1 MASEN
6 RWFMPTNTDNLRMI
20 IAQGLI
26 SSPIG
31 FKKYYKDTLDIFPG
45 YIVLFK
51 NEIQPNIL
59 KYVSNEVEDMSVCIL
74 EFDFDSIIG
83 IFKTIIEGELVDCT
97 REDIQNNEVD
107 IVLILAPLP
116 LSCISHVLFSET
128 TEKKSFEA
136 DAGLYSNVPLKSFN
150 RSFFKI
156 EAPLFKTKA
165 TISDYSIDSFKN
177 IDLLEV
183 PNLDYNKIYAFGG
196 LMANLFYNAKNGNMS
211 NKALLACSS
220 LEKTNNENDYALM
233 LNYFHNFNDN
243 TIEDNINQKLY
254 NGLLDIAVNRK
265 DFKEGIIEF
274 LESDTRTA
282 SIANKLKTFES
293 MSDKP
298 ISEEF
303 EEATTLF
310 GKTLL
315 MLFIRED
322 SESLMD
328 YYLEQF
334 EEEDYIMF
342 YMIFG
347 IRDKFIKIPKFLREY
362 NGLQF
367 FISSKMAEF
376 SHKQINSN
384 IKFVK
389 SEIPLTIVDMLDGVN
404 TAPTTFVEFENKK
417 NFKNWLIKIP
427 EIELFFQTVMPNK
440 EYSSRSGI
448 NSYKGY
454 VELSYKVIEDEY
466 FKSISKKKI
475 TEEEYNKFRKM
486 KK

>member
-1 MASEN
+1 MASKN
-6 RWFMPTNTDNLRMI
+6 RWYMPTNTDNLRMI

-26 SSPIG
+26 SSPLG
-31 FKKYYKDTLDIFPG
+31 FKKYYKDTLDLFPG

-59 KYVSNEVEDMSVCIL
+59 KYVSSEVEDMSVCIL
-74 EFDFDSIIG
+74 EFDLDSITG
-83 IFKTIIEGELVDCT
+83 IFKTIVEGEIVDCT

-116 LSCISHVLFSET
+116 LSCISQILFSET
-128 TEKKSFEA
+128 KEKKIFET
-136 DAGLYSNVPLKSFN
+136 DAALYSNVPLKSFN

-156 EAPLFKTKA
+156 ETPLFNRKA
-165 TISDYSIDSFKN
+165 TISDYSIDSFKT
-177 IDLLEV
+177 IDVLEI

-211 NKALLACSS
+211 NEAFLACSS
-220 LEKTNNENDYALM
+220 LEKTKNENDYALI
-233 LNYFHNFNDN
+233 LNYFHNFKDT
-243 TIEDNINQKLY
+243 TIEDNINQRLY

-282 SIANKLKTFES
+282 SMANKLKIFDS

-310 GKTLL
+310 GKMLL

-342 YMIFG
+342 YMVFG

-376 SHKQINSN
+376 AHQQMNDN

-389 SEIPLTIVDMLDGVN
+389 SKTPSTIVDMLSSINV
-404 TAPTTFVEFENKK
+404 APTNSLEFDNKK

-427 EIELFFQTVMPNK
+427 EVELFIHTVMPNK
-440 EYSSRSGI
+440 EYTSKNGI
-448 NSYKGY
+448 NSYMGY
-454 VELSYKVIEDEY
+454 VELKYKVIEDEY
-466 FKSISKKKI
+466 FKFISKKKI
-475 TEEEYNKFRKM
+475 TEIEYNKFRKI
-486 KK
+486 K

>member
-26 SSPIG
+26 SSPHG
-31 FKKYYKDTLDIFPG
+31 FKKYYKDTLDLFPG

-59 KYVSNEVEDMSVCIL
+59 KYVSSEVEDMPVCIL
-74 EFDFDSIIG
+74 EFDFDSITG

-116 LSCISHVLFSET
+116 LSCISQVLFSET
-128 TEKKSFEA
+128 KEKKLFET
-136 DAGLYSNVPLKSFN
+136 DAALYSNVPLKSFD
-150 RSFFKI
+150 RSFFKLDL
-156 EAPLFKTKA
+156 PLFKTKA
-165 TISDYSIDSFKN
+165 TISDYSIDGFKN

-211 NKALLACSS
+211 NEAFLACCTGV
-220 LEKTNNENDYALM
+220 KIDNEEDHALM
-233 LNYFHNFNDN
+233 LNYFLNFND
-243 TIEDNINQKLY
+243 TGTEDSINQKLY
-254 NGLLDIAVNRK
+254 KGLLDIAINRK

-282 SIANKLKTFES
+282 TIANKLKIFES
-293 MSDKP
+293 MNDKP

-322 SESLMD
+322 SESLID
-328 YYLEQF
+328 YNLDLF
-334 EEEDYIMF
+334 NEEDYLNF
-342 YMIFG
+342 AMIFG
-347 IRDKFIKIPKFLREY
+347 IRDKFIKIPKFIREFD
-362 NGLQF
+362 NLQNF
-367 FISSKMAEF
+367 VSEKMSTYA
-376 SHKQINSN
+376 HMQLKSN
-384 IKFVK
+384 I
-389 SEIPLTIVDMLDGVN
+389 TIKEQKIITFFDMLKN
-404 TAPTTFVEFENKK
+404 N
-417 NFKNWLIKIP
+417 NFKIWIAKKLKIETCFQSKIKIP
-427 EIELFFQTVMPNK
+427 NGNYELKGTSTGFYIIFD
-440 EYSSRSGI
+440 GI
-448 NSYKGY
+448 
-454 VELSYKVIEDEY
+454 VAVPRRQV
-466 FKSISKKKI
+466 F
-475 TEEEYNKFRKM
+475 
-486 KK
+486 